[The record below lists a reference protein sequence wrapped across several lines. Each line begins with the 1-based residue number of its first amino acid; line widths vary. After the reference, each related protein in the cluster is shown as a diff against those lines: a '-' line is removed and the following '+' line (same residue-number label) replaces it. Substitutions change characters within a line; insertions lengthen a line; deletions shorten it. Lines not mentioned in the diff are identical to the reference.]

1 MSTKIY
7 VNNQWVEIGSDVSL
21 AVTTSNPAD
30 ETNKTISV
38 KKITINSVNKD
49 DVTVSDQEQSVLYD
63 VNIPGQEV

>member
-7 VNNQWVEIGSDVSL
+7 VNNQWVEIGTDVSL
-21 AVTTSNPAD
+21 AVTTSNPD
-30 ETNKTISV
+30 ETNKTINV

-63 VNIPGQEV
+63 VNIPGQGV